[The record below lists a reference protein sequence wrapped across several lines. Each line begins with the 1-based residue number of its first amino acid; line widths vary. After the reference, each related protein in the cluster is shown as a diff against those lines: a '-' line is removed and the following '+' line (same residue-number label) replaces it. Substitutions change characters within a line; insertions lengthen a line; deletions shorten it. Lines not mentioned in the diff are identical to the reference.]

1 MEENKNVQVPEE
13 KSPVVRPKAEAVV
26 KEPAGLPL
34 EVKPAADTASEV
46 SAADAGNV
54 QECPPEPQTKTS
66 SEETATPKHT
76 VVSVESPAA
85 EVEVEVVDDRDKQ
98 ADELIH
104 WGAARAG
111 VIVLTPVLGTAA
123 LIANEVYMISRIGSI
138 YGENVTHKSV
148 LAFMGSLGGTVL
160 GNLAATLIP
169 LPFMQMPIAVSVTFG
184 IGKAAQRWIK
194 DGQPDNI
201 KPYIDIFE
209 MEKAEGKASAEALE
223 NNPGKDIPLGDE
235 KADFT
240 QELKRNIKKF
250 YPVKAHRLFNT
261 LTDNLEGAVS
271 DVADKAEETLR
282 RAGVTDEQMDSAK
295 YTAMA
300 AREVTEETVDQ
311 VSRDVKIAAR
321 IKAKELSRDAV
332 IKARLLKEQAELKVE
347 LMKARADA
355 LKAQAMVKEIEAR
368 VRAKQAKAAALEQ
381 MEAARKQAE
390 GLRDEVKRRTDA
402 AQAKAEEVSGKIKN
416 SASEAEENIRQA
428 ASDFRSRVEEKAAYY
443 REQDKAEQ
451 ARAGKAEPEET
462 TAPEDQKGEDKE

>member
-1 MEENKNVQVPEE
+1 MK
-13 KSPVVRPKAEAVV
+13 
-26 KEPAGLPL
+26 
-34 EVKPAADTASEV
+34 
-46 SAADAGNV
+46 
-54 QECPPEPQTKTS
+54 C
-66 SEETATPKHT
+66 
-76 VVSVESPAA
+76 
-85 EVEVEVVDDRDKQ
+85 
-98 ADELIH
+98 
-104 WGAARAG
+104 
-111 VIVLTPVLGTAA
+111 
-123 LIANEVYMISRIGSI
+123 I
-138 YGENVTHKSV
+138 YGETVTHKSV

-209 MEKAEGKASAEALE
+209 MEKAEGKASAEAFE

-261 LTDNLEGAVS
+261 LTDNLEDAVS

-300 AREVTEETVDQ
+300 AREVTEETVNQ

-451 ARAGKAEPEET
+451 TRTGKAEPEET

>member
-46 SAADAGNV
+46 SAADAGNT

-66 SEETATPKHT
+66 SEETANPKHT
-76 VVSVESPAA
+76 VVSVESPMA

-98 ADELIH
+98 ADELIR

-261 LTDNLEGAVS
+261 LTDNLEDAVS
-271 DVADKAEETLR
+271 DVAGKAEETLR

-300 AREVTEETVDQ
+300 AREVTEETVNQ
-311 VSRDVKIAAR
+311 VSRDVKIA
-321 IKAKELSRDAV
+321 
-332 IKARLLKEQAELKVE
+332 
-347 LMKARADA
+347 
-355 LKAQAMVKEIEAR
+355 AR

-390 GLRDEVKRRTDA
+390 GLRDEVKRRTDVA
-402 AQAKAEEVSGKIKN
+402 HAKAEEVSGKIKN

>member
-46 SAADAGNV
+46 SAADAGNT

-66 SEETATPKHT
+66 SEETANPKHT
-76 VVSVESPAA
+76 VVSVESPMA

-98 ADELIH
+98 ADELIR

-261 LTDNLEGAVS
+261 LTDNLEDAVS
-271 DVADKAEETLR
+271 DVAGKAEETLR

-300 AREVTEETVDQ
+300 AREVTEETVNQ
-311 VSRDVKIAAR
+311 VSRDVKIA
-321 IKAKELSRDAV
+321 
-332 IKARLLKEQAELKVE
+332 
-347 LMKARADA
+347 
-355 LKAQAMVKEIEAR
+355 AR

-390 GLRDEVKRRTDA
+390 GLRDEVKRRTDV